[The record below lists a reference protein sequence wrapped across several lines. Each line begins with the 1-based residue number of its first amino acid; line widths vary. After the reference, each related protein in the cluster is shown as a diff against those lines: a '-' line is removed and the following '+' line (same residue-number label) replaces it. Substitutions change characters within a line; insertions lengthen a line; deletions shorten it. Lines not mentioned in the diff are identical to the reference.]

1 MKFLLII
8 ALLALTVCGCSAGR
22 AEVKATEPQTGQ
34 CRISLVDDKVS
45 PEFSVRESS
54 LVVPNPED
62 YAKAYFAMG
71 CFWGSEA
78 LLASAPGVVATRVGF
93 SGGTLPDPSYSA
105 IGDHVETVEVLY
117 DPSIITYPELLRHF
131 WRHHNSRAK
140 PIFRQYASAIFC
152 VEKAQLEVAKKE
164 REAWQARGEE
174 EVLTAI
180 LPAGEFFPAAENH
193 QKYYLQQDS
202 ALFAGLP
209 QENRLN
215 TLLAAKLNAVS
226 GRAGDRAALER
237 TLEELGVDNN
247 GRQNLFA
254 RALWEK

>member
-1 MKFLLII
+1 MRFLLIT
-8 ALLALTVCGCSAGR
+8 ALLALTICGCTAGS

-34 CRISLVDDKVS
+34 CRISLVDDKIS
-45 PEFSVRESS
+45 PEFTVSENA
-54 LVVPNPED
+54 LVVPSPD
-62 YAKAYFAMG
+62 QYQKAYFAMG

-117 DPSIITYPELLRHF
+117 DPTVTSYPELLRHF

-152 VEKAQLEVAKKE
+152 VEKAQIEVAKKE
-164 REAWQARGEE
+164 REAWQAQGEE

-180 LPAGEFFPAAENH
+180 LPAGEFYPAAENH
-193 QKYYLQQDS
+193 QKYYLQQDPV
-202 ALFAGLP
+202 LFSGLP
-209 QENRLN
+209 EKDRLH

-237 TLEELGVDNN
+237 TLEELGVDDNAQ
-247 GRQNLFA
+247 QNLFA